1 MSSTQVFLKQL
12 ADELKDKVNELKSD
26 NDSIKPI
33 EDIEQLKD
41 AYGSLFEN
49 YNAYMESLIG
59 RIQAQISSS
68 GTPSSGT
75 PSSGGKR
82 VKNKTR
88 RHHKMKHRK

>member
-68 GTPSSGT
+68 GTPSSG
-75 PSSGGKR
+75 GKR